1 MRQLGEKHTSSPLP
15 LCHIRPPSFPVPRVL
30 TVLSQATLFLGYVL
44 VLIDEHHD
52 GIRCMLSS
60 LKRMKKTS
68 SKTANEEEQREKVWE
83 FEISSGRETER
94 KSLIRDD
101 AGRGEPG

>member
-68 SKTANEEEQREKVWE
+68 SKTANEEEQREKAWNVKY
-83 FEISSGRETER
+83 RVDER
-94 KSLIRDD
+94 RKEK
-101 AGRGEPG
+101 A

>member
-68 SKTANEEEQREKVWE
+68 SKTANEEEQREKVWNLKY
-83 FEISSGRETER
+83 RADER
-94 KSLIRDD
+94 GKEK
-101 AGRGEPG
+101 A